1 MNCEEAV
8 STFGKCMPKTE
19 TADLLG
25 HRTATE
31 SPAVKNEVGSDV
43 EIRSRPGPALQ
54 CYYVQGG
61 KKLHLDVSCC
71 DMSRPKEVMIPAAA
85 SPFVAWCQRCAQ
97 DRVHWKGS

>member
-1 MNCEEAV
+1 ML
-8 STFGKCMPKTE
+8 KTE
-19 TADLLG
+19 IADLPE

-31 SPAVKNEVGSDV
+31 SPSVKNEIGGEV
-43 EIRSRPGPALQ
+43 ELRSRQGPALQ

-61 KKLHLDVSCC
+61 KKLHLDMSWC

-97 DRVHWKGS
+97 DRVGS